1 MGELNLK
8 KRSQADRLIIADAL
22 VDSVWEEI
30 RNGKSENVLQLAAD
44 IQVNVN
50 RIVWKLNE
58 IQNKRIQNG
67 QDKT

>member
-1 MGELNLK
+1 MIDLK
-8 KRSQADRLIIADAL
+8 KRSQTDRLIIADAL

-30 RNGKSENVLQLAAD
+30 RNGKSENVLQLAVD

-67 QDKT
+67 QDET